1 MNVTLDMDGLQG
13 DSTSAAK
20 LENDNSQGESQ
31 KADVKQLQCP
41 EDKEKANMDAR
52 IIEIVMRRN
61 NLIAR
66 F

>member
-1 MNVTLDMDGLQG
+1 M
-13 DSTSAAK
+13 SAAK